1 MHTVIEILNVV
12 GPVFLILALG
22 FGLKAI
28 GFFSAATVGQLS
40 RLVFYVAAPILLFRS
55 AALTALNEELNLHA
69 IAAIF
74 VVTCGQAAA
83 IYLLCFRSRPPRRGV
98 LAQGTF
104 RSNLVFVGFPIV
116 ASALGD
122 KALGLAALYTG
133 FVTPFYNLA
142 AVIVLTLPHHRE
154 TGPRF
159 PLAPIVKGIALNPL
173 IIACVAGIF
182 FAAFRI
188 PLPTILDRTLKLAG
202 DVATP
207 LALLVVG
214 ASLNFDRLRAE
225 TRAAVPVALVKLIV
239 YPALVFTALRWLGL
253 GGIGLQTPVL
263 LLAAPTAVVSHIMAR
278 EMKGDDQLAGAIVI
292 GSTLLS
298 LFTISLWLAFFRW
311 LGAW

>member
-1 MHTVIEILNVV
+1 
-12 GPVFLILALG
+12 
-22 FGLKAI
+22 
-28 GFFSAATVGQLS
+28 
-40 RLVFYVAAPILLFRS
+40 
-55 AALTALNEELNLHA
+55 
-69 IAAIF
+69 
-74 VVTCGQAAA
+74 
-83 IYLLCFRSRPPRRGV
+83 V

-133 FVTPFYNLA
+133 FVTPIYNLI

-154 TGPRF
+154 AGTRF
-159 PLAPIVKGIALNPL
+159 PLAPIVKSIALNPL

-188 PLPTILDRTLKLAG
+188 PLPTIMDRTLHLAG
-202 DVATP
+202 DIATP

-225 TRAAVPVALVKLIV
+225 MRAAAPIVFLKLFV

-253 GGIGLQTPVL
+253 GGIALQTPVL

-298 LFTISLWLAFFRW
+298 LFTISLWLVFFRW
-311 LGAW
+311 MGAW